1 MAERDRQVVSV
12 VDDDESL
19 RRSLGNL
26 FRSVGFASR
35 TFASADE
42 FLRSAQRANTSCL
55 VLDLRMNGMSG
66 STCSGI
72 WRPERPRIPVV
83 ILTAH
88 GDEETRRRSL
98 EARCDRVPRQAF
110 SRSCAAG
117 GCTGALR

>member
-1 MAERDRQVVSV
+1 MKAVVSV

-26 FRSVGFASR
+26 FRSVGLGVE

-42 FLRSAQRANTSCL
+42 FLRSAQRDSTSCL

-66 STCSGI
+66 FDLLRHLAAT
-72 WRPERPRIPVV
+72 EPRIPVV

-98 EARCDRVPRQAF
+98 
-110 SRSCAAG
+110 AAG
-117 GCTGALR
+117 AIAFLDKPFHAHALVEAVRSALR